1 MKRVVQEITEVY
13 KYNSFAEFEEHYA
26 QMLKEGYEPNCDTC
40 KPNYYYNHDMDSY
53 ISQYNKRTTN
63 Y

>member
-1 MKRVVQEITEVY
+1 MKRVAQEIVEVY

-26 QMLKEGYEPNCDTC
+26 QMLKEGYEPNSDSC
-40 KPNYYYNHDMDSY
+40 KPEYYYNHYMDSY
-53 ISQYNKRTTN
+53 VSQYNKRTTN